1 MKPTKDNTFCWYPFH
16 RLAIKTW
23 DNGKIATPL
32 PCCAAQNT
40 QQDPMNWNEWKH
52 EVENAPGNK
61 LKNIFNHKSFEKLRH
76 DAMSGVKNP
85 ACKTCWQRE
94 AETGTSDRLKLSHKD
109 KKYVTSINNLKI
121 TSYDI
126 QISDECNLRCRM
138 CAPWLSNKLRIDL
151 KMFQERNVEYPAG
164 WENAK
169 KENFHSKK
177 DSHKLAYQTATKTEW
192 QYLLDNIETCEH
204 IKFTGG
210 EVFVSKRF
218 KEFLDYAIET
228 KNAQHIDLFVITN
241 ATKFTSEILE
251 KIKKF
256 KSFSPVFSIDGID
269 KTYEYIRYPMPFDKL
284 QKSIINFVQ
293 SGVKYEAISHAFVLS
308 VYNLH
313 NVYDYYNYYKDFYK
327 DLDKKLYF
335 EFDFVHPYE
344 GPLACKWLPNDIIQ
358 SQLDKINTLD
368 DDSLNEIKKYL
379 NNALKINDK
388 DKMHIWN
395 KMKMDIVNFDINRQ
409 QSYVDYLHPQMI
421 EFLNSI
427 KQ

>member
-1 MKPTKDNTFCWYPFH
+1 MKPSKDNTFCWYPFH

-32 PCCAAQNT
+32 PCCASQNT
-40 QQDPMNWNEWKH
+40 QPDPMNWNEWKH

-61 LKNIFNHKSFEKLRH
+61 LKNIFNHKSFEKLRR
-76 DAMSGVKNP
+76 DTMSGVKNP

-151 KMFQERNVEYPAG
+151 KMFQERNVEWPTG

-169 KENFHSKK
+169 KENFHFEK

-218 KEFLDYAIET
+218 KEFLDYAIKT
-228 KNAQHIDLFVITN
+228 NHAQHIDLFVITN
-241 ATKFTSEILE
+241 ATKFTSEILK

-256 KSFSPVFSIDGID
+256 KSFSPVFSIDGVG

-284 QKSIINFVQ
+284 QKSITSFIQ
-293 SGVKYEAISHAFVLS
+293 SDVNCKDISHAFVLS

-313 NVYDYYNYYKDFYK
+313 NVYDYVNYYKDFYK
-327 DLDKKLYF
+327 DVDKDMYF
-335 EFDFVHPYE
+335 SFDFVHPYE
-344 GPLACKWLPNDIIQ
+344 GPLACKWLPNNIIQ

-368 DDSLNEIKKYL
+368 DPSLNEIKQYL
-379 NNALKINDK
+379 KNALKIDDK
-388 DKMHIWN
+388 DKTYIWN
-395 KMKMDIVNFDINRQ
+395 KMKMDIVNFDINRN
-409 QSYVDYLHPQMI
+409 QSYVDYLHQDMI
-421 EFLNSI
+421 DFLNSI
-427 KQ
+427 KL